1 MKAPKHASLLLFAI
15 LITLGVFLYLRG
27 AFDTIEEENS
37 EKFNNAA
44 KSNPLAS
51 MIDMNEYMKLSTEE
65 KEKYIA
71 KLTSAQQA
79 AIVRAATSK
88 YVAMKN
94 KDKPNLKQLIPI
106 TDFMKMNESEQ
117 AKYIDNLKPKH
128 RDSLQYAMLQYL
140 S

>member
-1 MKAPKHASLLLFAI
+1 MKAPKYASLLLFAI
-15 LITLGVFLYLRG
+15 FVSLGVFLYLRG
-27 AFDTIEEENS
+27 AFDTIEEEKS
-37 EKFNNAA
+37 EKFNDAA

-71 KLTSAQQA
+71 KLSAAQQA
-79 AIVRAATSK
+79 AIVRAATVK
-88 YVAMKN
+88 YSAMKS
-94 KDKPNLKQLIPI
+94 KEKPNLKQLIPI

-117 AKYIDNLKPKH
+117 IKYIDNLKPKH

>member
-27 AFDTIEEENS
+27 AFDTIEPEKS
-37 EKFNNAA
+37 EKFNDAN
-44 KSNPLAS
+44 KSNPLAP

-71 KLTSAQQA
+71 KLSSAQQA
-79 AIVRAATSK
+79 AIVRAATNK
-88 YVAMKN
+88 YVAMKS
-94 KDKPNLKQLIPI
+94 KEKPNLTQLIPI

-117 AKYIDNLKPKH
+117 TKYVDNLKPKH
-128 RDSLQYAMLQYL
+128 RESLQFAMLQYL
-140 S
+140 T

>member
-1 MKAPKHASLLLFAI
+1 MKVPKYASLLLFAI
-15 LITLGVFLYLRG
+15 LITIGVFLYLRG
-27 AFDTIEEENS
+27 AFDTIEPENS
-37 EKFNNAA
+37 EKFNDAS
-44 KSNPLAS
+44 KSNPLAY

-79 AIVRAATSK
+79 AIVRAATNK

-94 KDKPNLKQLIPI
+94 KEKPNLTQLIPI

-117 AKYIDNLKPKH
+117 TKYIDNLKPKH
-128 RDSLQYAMLQYL
+128 KDSLHFAMLQYL
-140 S
+140 T